1 MQNASSN
8 LFSSNADDTGMFYGI
23 KNYNDLLM
31 EAGPYGYLQ
40 SELILGKDKN
50 TFTLEKGRAFPSK
63 VYVSGDECMMLPPD
77 SYPSLPNTADAGP
90 IASSALAAVLL
101 MILLAFW

>member
-1 MQNASSN
+1 
-8 LFSSNADDTGMFYGI
+8 MFYGI
-23 KNYNDLLM
+23 KYYNDLLM

-50 TFTLEKGRAFPSK
+50 TFTLEKGWDFPLK
-63 VYVSGDECMMLPPD
+63 VYFNGDKCMMPPPD
-77 SYPSLPNTADAGP
+77 SYPSLPNPADAAS
-90 IASSALAAVLL
+90 IASSALAAFLL

>member
-8 LFSSNADDTGMFYGI
+8 LFSTKADDTGMFYGI
-23 KNYNDLLM
+23 KYYNDLLM
-31 EAGPYGYLQ
+31 EAGPNGYLQ